1 MRVTKGEIFEIRS
14 DLIKWIANKPIK
26 VRKQAKLVITN
37 LAIASR
43 EADPAQPSVVELLA
57 DQVAQ
62 LRALVAAKR
71 WHRR

>member
-14 DLIKWIANKPIK
+14 DLIKWIAKKPLK
-26 VRKQAKLVITN
+26 VRKHAKLVIAY

-62 LRALVAAKR
+62 LRTLVAAKH
-71 WHRR
+71 WRRR